1 MPSFVLIL
9 SGLGA
14 LGSAYLMGYLRGEVS
29 ERMAAKR
36 AMDAEPFPEPDP
48 ADIADE
54 ADGEEEDVCLRV
66 GMRVVCHL
74 SEAAHTHGTIMGFAM
89 SDKRD
94 APMLAIVNVG
104 DAPPMPIDVDMVVP
118 IGNGPPPSYRT
129 NANPNKQWN

>member
-54 ADGEEEDVCLRV
+54 EEEEEDACLRV
-66 GMRVVCHL
+66 GMRVVCRL
-74 SEAAHTHGTIMGFAM
+74 SELSHTHGTIIGFAM
-89 SDKRD
+89 S
-94 APMLAIVNVG
+94 ATPGGPMLAVV
-104 DAPPMPIDVDMVVP
+104 DVKAEHPMPIDVDMVEP
-118 IGNGPPPSYRT
+118 IGHGPPPSYRE